1 MEITMRTRHV
11 VGIVVLV
18 AVCATSVLADD
29 AEDLLRADVKAARQ
43 SSMMSSQ
50 SAAGVAEQSHSYKIG
65 VGVYGAYEPS
75 IFPTETWVD
84 IACFAAPGLDYPGTF
99 SLMYVDIR
107 IYNNRVLV
115 YDSTSTGADRGIC
128 DVSRGV
134 DTTFISVPRGTRMD
148 SWTVFVTNAEQSRRS
163 VEAGPRVYRRDTF
176 PSWCES
182 DEWRCEL
189 ATARYQNPA
198 HVYR

>member
-1 MEITMRTRHV
+1 MRTRHV

-18 AVCATSVLADD
+18 AVFATSVLADD

-50 SAAGVAEQSHSYKIG
+50 SAAGEAEQSHRYKIG

-99 SLMYVDIR
+99 GLMYVDIR
-107 IYNNRVLV
+107 IYNNGVLV
-115 YDSTSTGADRGIC
+115 YDSTSTGADRGM
-128 DVSRGV
+128 G
-134 DTTFISVPRGTRMD
+134 
-148 SWTVFVTNAEQSRRS
+148 AALLRRRLQGS
-163 VEAGPRVYRRDTF
+163 LRA
-176 PSWCES
+176 
-182 DEWRCEL
+182 
-189 ATARYQNPA
+189 A
-198 HVYR
+198 